1 MESLGG
7 KRYVFFCVDD
17 YSRFSWISFLKE
29 KSDTYNDCKILF
41 LKLMSEKNR
50 QLKKAIRIRS
60 AHGKDFDNA
69 LFIKFWNKHGID
81 HEFSAPKTP
90 QHNKVEEGKNI
101 ENYDT

>member
-7 KRYVFFCVDD
+7 KRYVFVCVDD

-29 KSDTYNDCKILF
+29 KSDTYNDFKILF
-41 LKLMSEKNR
+41 VKLMSENNR

-69 LFIKFWNKHGID
+69 LFIKFCNKHGIG
-81 HEFSAPKTP
+81 HEFSAQKTP